1 MNSLPTLKAVFKYKN
16 HPNIFSI
23 RRFCH
28 QISNFNFSC
37 IVKNTVLKE
46 IRGLSTTKASQDND
60 LPVKILKEN
69 ADYFAEFIC
78 IQFNDSVN
86 SSKFPS
92 SFKCANITPIFKN
105 ESRNHK
111 ANYRPVSILPI
122 VSKIFEKI
130 MSNLSYFEKILSKF

>member
-1 MNSLPTLKAVFKYKN
+1 MTSQTL
-16 HPNIFSI
+16 IFLAAI
-23 RRFCH
+23 K
-28 QISNFNFSC
+28 I
-37 IVKNTVLKE
+37 KE
-46 IRGLSTTKASQDND
+46 IRGLSTTKTSEDNN

-111 ANYRPVSILPI
+111 TNYRPIFSN
-122 VSKIFEKI
+122 IFEKI
-130 MSNLSYFEKILSKF
+130 VSNQLLSYFGKII

>member
-1 MNSLPTLKAVFKYKN
+1 MTSQTL
-16 HPNIFSI
+16 IFLAAI
-23 RRFCH
+23 K
-28 QISNFNFSC
+28 I
-37 IVKNTVLKE
+37 KE
-46 IRGLSTTKASQDND
+46 IRGLSTTKTSEDNN

-111 ANYRPVSILPI
+111 TNYRPIFSN
-122 VSKIFEKI
+122 IFEKI
-130 MSNLSYFEKILSKF
+130 VSNQLLSYFGKIISKFQCVFRKGFSTQLHEGICSFFIDILSSA